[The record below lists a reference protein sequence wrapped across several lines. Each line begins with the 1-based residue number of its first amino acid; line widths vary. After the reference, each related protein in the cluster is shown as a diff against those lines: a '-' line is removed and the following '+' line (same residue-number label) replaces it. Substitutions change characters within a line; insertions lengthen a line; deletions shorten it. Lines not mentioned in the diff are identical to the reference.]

1 MPRIHVVLSSSK
13 LEGSD
18 FQKAGWQPW
27 MLWTFLSLIHSGT
40 LTKHL
45 CSMIRLFR
53 PQPRSNLTKMVM
65 KKGEIAPVW
74 GSWPSKL
81 ILTWRWSMWT
91 TQAQMLL
98 LKVQTILRLTWCRP
112 PPPTSEEASSVPFVV
127 AQDPLRMRSTDDAL
141 MMMALFPSFL
151 LHFFFFF
158 FVDWTIFWLFEFW
171 NWKCY

>member
-13 LEGSD
+13 LGGSD

-74 GSWPSKL
+74 GSWLSKL

-91 TQAQMLL
+91 TQAQMFL

-112 PPPTSEEASSVPFVV
+112 PPPNFWRGFLCPFCSCSRPPTNALNRWCPNDDGFISLLSS
-127 AQDPLRMRSTDDAL
+127 
-141 MMMALFPSFL
+141 SF
-151 LHFFFFF
+151 
-158 FVDWTIFWLFEFW
+158 
-171 NWKCY
+171 